1 MFYLK
6 NEIKMAGKIHKRI
19 TKKPKNIKKTE
30 EFTNVILKF
39 GRFQLELEPNTS
51 LTAWKKSGQIELEE
65 IVIDES
71 DEEYHTEDHEA
82 WCSF

>member
-1 MFYLK
+1 
-6 NEIKMAGKIHKRI
+6 MAGKILKRI
-19 TKKPKNIKKTE
+19 RRKPKSIKNNE
-30 EFTNVILKF
+30 EQTKVILKF

-51 LTAWKKSGQIELEE
+51 LTAWKKFGQIELEE

-71 DEEYHTEDHEA
+71 DKDYHMVIEDHEA

>member
-1 MFYLK
+1 
-6 NEIKMAGKIHKRI
+6 MAGKIHKRI
-19 TKKPKNIKKTE
+19 KQKPKIIKNTE
-30 EFTNVILKF
+30 EHTKVIFKF
-39 GRFQLELEPNTS
+39 GRFQLELEPNTN

-71 DEEYHTEDHEA
+71 DVDYHMVIEDHEA